1 MNMIR
6 RLAAALALAGV
17 SAAAVA
23 GSGYKYLNVNEL
35 TQEHSNWCWAA
46 SSVDVL
52 AFYGINENQCDVV
65 NWAFG
70 SASACGNTN
79 FNWNSSNN
87 SPNSLFGQAGSV
99 QSILS
104 AYGVGNRAYSSA
116 LSWNGVVNDIN
127 ANRPFVMRWG
137 WYGGGGHILV
147 GYGFY
152 DQQGTQM
159 LGYMNPWPG
168 EGYTWSAYSWVVNA
182 SYDHSWTHS
191 LEMQR

>member
-6 RLAAALALAGV
+6 RLATALALAGV

-23 GSGYKYLNVNEL
+23 GSGYNYLNVNQL

-46 SSVDVL
+46 SSADVL
-52 AFYGINENQCDVV
+52 AFYGTNENQCDVV

-70 SASACGNTN
+70 TSDACGDSD
-79 FNWNSSNN
+79 FNWNSSDN
-87 SPNSLFGQAGSV
+87 SPNALYGQSGSV
-99 QSILS
+99 QDILGS
-104 AYGVGNRAYSSA
+104 AGINNQAYNSP
-116 LSWNGVVNDIN
+116 LSWNAIVNDIN

-137 WYGGGGHILV
+137 WYSGGGHILV
-147 GYGFY
+147 GYGY
-152 DQQGTQM
+152 EDQQGTQM

-182 SYDHSWTHS
+182 AGDHSWTDS
-191 LEMQR
+191 LEIQQ